1 MHVDWG
7 LGGALGA
14 RGTFLA
20 GGIGTGGGPKF
31 DGGAVGGGVSEAY

>member
-1 MHVDWG
+1 MNWG
-7 LGGALGA
+7 LDDALGA

-20 GGIGTGGGPKF
+20 GGIGTDGGPKL